1 MLQNKVTVYNIG
13 PLDILSVCLL
23 FAVLII
29 VMTFLTWALTKFI
42 VIVSRSPFKKDL
54 NRCLIFVQILCILLW
69 VCAAVGLGVIYTVKH
84 AQLFE
89 YRNIY
94 TITVLDLIM
103 KNVNTVNFS
112 IIWLILF
119 RSSQAAILRNKSQ
132 DTYRISFL

>member
-84 AQLFE
+84 A
-89 YRNIY
+89 
-94 TITVLDLIM
+94 
-103 KNVNTVNFS
+103 
-112 IIWLILF
+112 
-119 RSSQAAILRNKSQ
+119 
-132 DTYRISFL
+132 